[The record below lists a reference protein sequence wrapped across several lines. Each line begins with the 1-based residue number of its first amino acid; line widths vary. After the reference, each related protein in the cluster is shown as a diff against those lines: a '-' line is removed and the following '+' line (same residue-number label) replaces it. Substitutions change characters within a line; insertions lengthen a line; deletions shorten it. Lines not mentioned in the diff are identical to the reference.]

1 MLYKIARFFEVNVV
15 FIQKD
20 QVRTMNAKSGWVKSK
35 VIIVVFYQKLGY
47 NHKIAAKIYS

>member
-1 MLYKIARFFEVNVV
+1 MLYKIARFFGVNVV

-35 VIIVVFYQKLGY
+35 VTIVVFYQNLLY
-47 NHKIAAKIYS
+47 NRE